1 MFINTNLCVM
11 NLGFPDVCKTIVGI
25 VIVPLPY
32 PNIAISTTHIPSQ
45 FKVIIGGGLGEN
57 LITNGTVSNGDE
69 AGLAMGLISQIDVGP
84 DRPFLGSFKVMIGGM
99 FSTRLT
105 TINGQNGMPCN
116 TVGISITPSQIRVM
130 ALT

>member
-1 MFINTNLCVM
+1 MFINTNLGVM
-11 NLGFPDVCKTIVGI
+11 NFAFPDVCKTIVGPA
-25 VIVPLPY
+25 VVPLPY
-32 PNIAISTTHIPSQ
+32 PNIAVSVTHIPSQ
-45 FKVIIGGGLGEN
+45 FKVIIGGGLAEN
-57 LITNGTVSNGDE
+57 LLTSGTVSTGDE

-84 DRPFLGSFKVMIGGM
+84 DRPFLGSFKVMIGGV

-105 TINGQNGMPCN
+105 SIQGQNGMPCN

>member
-1 MFINTNLCVM
+1 MFINTNLGVM
-11 NLGFPDVCKTIVGI
+11 NFAFPDVCKTIVGPA
-25 VIVPLPY
+25 IVPLPY
-32 PNIAISTTHIPSQ
+32 PNIAISVTHIPSQ
-45 FKVIIGGGLGEN
+45 FKVIIGGGLAEN
-57 LITNGTVSNGDE
+57 LLTSGTVSNGDQ

-84 DRPFLGSFKVMIGGM
+84 DRPFLGSFKVMIGGI

-105 TINGQNGMPCN
+105 SIQGQNGMPCN